1 MIHAARALP
10 VCKRLINKAQ
20 LDVYTTTSVS
30 SFYHRHAHYLS
41 LLDANELAVIDRFKF
56 PQVRDNYIVAHG
68 LLRETLANYINE
80 SAGQL
85 KFSQTEF
92 GKPFL
97 ADYPEL
103 SFNMSHSGNSLA
115 IAVAQQCQ
123 LGIDIEYYKSRA
135 TWAGLVKKCFALE
148 EADYWHSSDKA
159 EQGRAF
165 YQFWV
170 RKEAFVKADGKGI
183 TLGLNQC
190 VINPVDLN
198 GFLRV
203 PESCGS
209 ADLWRIDAISLS
221 EEVMAAVVCDQQ
233 DITLR
238 FLDFNQVEQL
248 SFIAS
253 KLAD

>member
-1 MIHAARALP
+1 LTNPAQVARDF
-10 VCKRLINKAQ
+10 
-20 LDVYTTTSVS
+20 DVYTTTSVS

-68 LLRETLANYINE
+68 LLRETLAIYINE

-148 EADYWHSSDKA
+148 EADYWHSLDYMSA
-159 EQGRAF
+159 S
-165 YQFWV
+165 
-170 RKEAFVKADGKGI
+170 ADD
-183 TLGLNQC
+183 LGL
-190 VINPVDLN
+190 VTLV
-198 GFLRV
+198 LR
-203 PESCGS
+203 
-209 ADLWRIDAISLS
+209 L
-221 EEVMAAVVCDQQ
+221 
-233 DITLR
+233 
-238 FLDFNQVEQL
+238 QL
-248 SFIAS
+248 SHFSHIKS
-253 KLAD
+253 GQEYIDDESV

>member
-1 MIHAARALP
+1 M
-10 VCKRLINKAQ
+10 CKRLINKAQ
-20 LDVYTTTSVS
+20 VDVYTTTSVS

-41 LLDANELAVIDRFKF
+41 LLDANERAVTERFKF
-56 PQVRDNYIVAHG
+56 AQVRDNYIVAHG

-80 SAGQL
+80 PAVQL
-85 KFSQTEF
+85 KFSKTEF

-123 LGIDIEYYKSRA
+123 LGIDIEYYKPRD
-135 TWAGLVKKCFALE
+135 TWAGLVKKCFAFE
-148 EADYWHSSDKA
+148 EADYWHSLDKS
-159 EQGRAF
+159 EQGRTF

-190 VINPVDLN
+190 VINPADLN
-198 GFLRV
+198 DFLRV
-203 PESCGS
+203 PETCGA
-209 ADLWRIDAISLS
+209 ADLWHIDAFSLS
-221 EEVMAAVVCDQQ
+221 TDIIAAVVCDKKS
-233 DITLR
+233 TVLR
-238 FLDFNQVEQL
+238 FGNYSPHRVNFP
-248 SFIAS
+248 S
-253 KLAD
+253 

>member
-1 MIHAARALP
+1 M
-10 VCKRLINKAQ
+10 CKRLINKAQ
-20 LDVYTTTSVS
+20 VDVYTTTSVS
-30 SFYHRHAHYLS
+30 NFYHRHAHYLS

-68 LLRETLANYINE
+68 LLREILANYINE
-80 SAGQL
+80 SAVQL
-85 KFSQTEF
+85 KFSKTEF

-123 LGIDIEYYKSRA
+123 LGIDIEYYKPRD

-148 EADYWHSSDKA
+148 EADYWHSLDKA

-190 VINPVDLN
+190 VINPADLN

-203 PESCGS
+203 PETCGA
-209 ADLWRIDAISLS
+209 ADLWRIDALSLS
-221 EEVMAAVVCDQQ
+221 EEVMAAVVCDKKNAM
-233 DITLR
+233 LR
-238 FLDFNQVEQL
+238 FIEFPDYP
-248 SFIAS
+248 
-253 KLAD
+253 

>member
-1 MIHAARALP
+1 MSASADDLGL
-10 VCKRLINKAQ
+10 VTLVLRLQ
-20 LDVYTTTSVS
+20 LSHFSHIKSGQEY
-30 SFYHRHAHYLS
+30 
-41 LLDANELAVIDRFKF
+41 ID
-56 PQVRDNYIVAHG
+56 D
-68 LLRETLANYINE
+68 
-80 SAGQL
+80 
-85 KFSQTEF
+85 
-92 GKPFL
+92 
-97 ADYPEL
+97 
-103 SFNMSHSGNSLA
+103 
-115 IAVAQQCQ
+115 
-123 LGIDIEYYKSRA
+123 
-135 TWAGLVKKCFALE
+135 AGLVKKCFALE
-148 EADYWHSSDKA
+148 EADYWHSLDKA